1 MSGQVV
7 CSICNNLCL
16 RVVVAFIVIIN
27 SASIIIIIN
36 VIFLIVIVIIINVS
50 IIIINI
56 IIVLLLL
63 LLLLLLIIIIIITVA
78 RLAEL
83 DKRQCAE
90 WEVAGS
96 NPIWTNT
103 QGLKINEE
111 NVLPLLS
118 HLQMVRLLV
127 FPDKDCLTALS
138 LF

>member
-7 CSICNNLCL
+7 CSICNNLFL

-63 LLLLLLIIIIIITVA
+63 LLLLLIIIIIITAA
-78 RLAEL
+78 RLAQL
-83 DKRQCAE
+83 DKRQYAE

-127 FPDKDCLTALS
+127 FPDKDEKP
-138 LF
+138 

>member
-7 CSICNNLCL
+7 CSICNNLFL

-63 LLLLLLIIIIIITVA
+63 LLIIIIIITAA
-78 RLAEL
+78 RLAQL
-83 DKRQCAE
+83 DKRQYAE

-127 FPDKDCLTALS
+127 FPDKDEKP
-138 LF
+138 

>member
-7 CSICNNLCL
+7 GSICNNLFL

-36 VIFLIVIVIIINVS
+36 VIFLIVIVMIINVS
-50 IIIINI
+50 IITINI
-56 IIVLLLL
+56 IILLFLLL
-63 LLLLLLIIIIIITVA
+63 LLLLLLIIIIIITAA
-78 RLAEL
+78 RLAQL

-111 NVLPLLS
+111 NVLPLLF

-127 FPDKDCLTALS
+127 FPDKDEKP
-138 LF
+138 

>member
-7 CSICNNLCL
+7 CSICNNLFL

-56 IIVLLLL
+56 IIVLLFL
-63 LLLLLLIIIIIITVA
+63 LLLLLLIIIIITAA
-78 RLAEL
+78 RLAQL
-83 DKRQCAE
+83 DKRQYAE

-103 QGLKINEE
+103 QGLKINDE

-127 FPDKDCLTALS
+127 FPDKDEKP
-138 LF
+138 

>member
-7 CSICNNLCL
+7 CSICNNLFL

-63 LLLLLLIIIIIITVA
+63 LLLLLIIIIIITAA
-78 RLAEL
+78 RLAQL

-127 FPDKDCLTALS
+127 FPDKDEKP
-138 LF
+138 

>member
-7 CSICNNLCL
+7 CSIRNNLFL
-16 RVVVAFIVIIN
+16 RVFVAFIVIIN

-56 IIVLLLL
+56 IIVLLFL
-63 LLLLLLIIIIIITVA
+63 LLLLLLIIIIITAA
-78 RLAEL
+78 RLAQL
-83 DKRQCAE
+83 DKRQYAE

-103 QGLKINEE
+103 QGLKINDE

-127 FPDKDCLTALS
+127 FPDKDEKP
-138 LF
+138 

>member
-7 CSICNNLCL
+7 CSICNNLFL

-56 IIVLLLL
+56 IIVLLF
-63 LLLLLLIIIIIITVA
+63 LLLLLLIIIIIITAA
-78 RLAEL
+78 RLAQL
-83 DKRQCAE
+83 DKRQYAE

-127 FPDKDCLTALS
+127 FPDKDEKP
-138 LF
+138 

>member
-7 CSICNNLCL
+7 CSICNNLFL

-63 LLLLLLIIIIIITVA
+63 LLLLIIIIIITAA
-78 RLAEL
+78 RLAQL
-83 DKRQCAE
+83 DKRQYAE

-127 FPDKDCLTALS
+127 FPDKDEKP
-138 LF
+138 

>member
-7 CSICNNLCL
+7 CSIRNNLFL
-16 RVVVAFIVIIN
+16 RVFVAFIVIIN

-56 IIVLLLL
+56 IILLLLL
-63 LLLLLLIIIIIITVA
+63 LLLLLLIIIITAA
-78 RLAEL
+78 RLAQL
-83 DKRQCAE
+83 DKRQYAE

-103 QGLKINEE
+103 QGLKINDE

-127 FPDKDCLTALS
+127 FPDKDEKP
-138 LF
+138 

>member
-7 CSICNNLCL
+7 CSICNNLFL

-36 VIFLIVIVIIINVS
+36 VIFLIVIVIIIN
-50 IIIINI
+50 I
-56 IIVLLLL
+56 IIVLLL
-63 LLLLLLIIIIIITVA
+63 LLLLLLIIIIITAA
-78 RLAEL
+78 RLAQL

-103 QGLKINEE
+103 QVLKINEE
-111 NVLPLLS
+111 NVLPLLL

-127 FPDKDCLTALS
+127 FPDKDEKP
-138 LF
+138 

>member
-1 MSGQVV
+1 MNGQVV
-7 CSICNNLCL
+7 CSICNNLFL

-56 IIVLLLL
+56 IIVLLFL
-63 LLLLLLIIIIIITVA
+63 LLLLLLIIIIITAA
-78 RLAEL
+78 RLAQL
-83 DKRQCAE
+83 DKRQYAE

-127 FPDKDCLTALS
+127 FPDKDEKP
-138 LF
+138 

>member
-7 CSICNNLCL
+7 CSICNNLFL

-36 VIFLIVIVIIINVS
+36 VIFLIVIVIIIKVS

-63 LLLLLLIIIIIITVA
+63 LLLLIIIIIITAA
-78 RLAEL
+78 RLAQL
-83 DKRQCAE
+83 DKRQYAE

-127 FPDKDCLTALS
+127 FPDKDEKP
-138 LF
+138 

>member
-7 CSICNNLCL
+7 CSIRNNLFL
-16 RVVVAFIVIIN
+16 RVFVAFIVIIN

-56 IIVLLLL
+56 IILLLL
-63 LLLLLLIIIIIITVA
+63 LLLLLLIIIIITAA
-78 RLAEL
+78 RLAQL
-83 DKRQCAE
+83 DKRQYAE

-103 QGLKINEE
+103 QGLKINDE

-127 FPDKDCLTALS
+127 FPDKDEKP
-138 LF
+138 

>member
-7 CSICNNLCL
+7 CSIRNNLFL
-16 RVVVAFIVIIN
+16 RVFVAFIVIIN

-63 LLLLLLIIIIIITVA
+63 LLLLIIIIIITAA
-78 RLAEL
+78 RLAQL
-83 DKRQCAE
+83 DKRQYAE

-103 QGLKINEE
+103 QGLKINDE

-127 FPDKDCLTALS
+127 FPDKDEKP
-138 LF
+138 

>member
-7 CSICNNLCL
+7 CSICNNLFL

-63 LLLLLLIIIIIITVA
+63 LLLLLLIIIIIIIIAA

-127 FPDKDCLTALS
+127 FPDKDEKP
-138 LF
+138 

>member
-7 CSICNNLCL
+7 CSICNNLFL

-36 VIFLIVIVIIINVS
+36 VIFLIVIVMIINVS
-50 IIIINI
+50 IITINI
-56 IIVLLLL
+56 IILLFLLLLL
-63 LLLLLLIIIIIITVA
+63 LLLLLLIIIIIIIITAA
-78 RLAEL
+78 RLAQL
-83 DKRQCAE
+83 DKRQYAE

-111 NVLPLLS
+111 NVLPLLL

-127 FPDKDCLTALS
+127 FPDKDEKP
-138 LF
+138 

>member
-7 CSICNNLCL
+7 GSICNNLFL

-36 VIFLIVIVIIINVS
+36 VIFLIVIVIIIN
-50 IIIINI
+50 I
-56 IIVLLLL
+56 IIVLLL
-63 LLLLLLIIIIIITVA
+63 LLLLLLIIIIIITAA
-78 RLAEL
+78 RLAQL

-103 QGLKINEE
+103 QVLKINEE
-111 NVLPLLS
+111 NVLPLLL

-127 FPDKDCLTALS
+127 FPDKDEKP
-138 LF
+138 

>member
-7 CSICNNLCL
+7 CSICNNLFL

-63 LLLLLLIIIIIITVA
+63 LLLLLIIIIIITAA
-78 RLAEL
+78 RLAQL
-83 DKRQCAE
+83 DKRQYAE

-111 NVLPLLS
+111 NVLPLLF

-127 FPDKDCLTALS
+127 FPDKDEKP
-138 LF
+138 

>member
-7 CSICNNLCL
+7 CSICNNLFL

-56 IIVLLLL
+56 IIVLLFL
-63 LLLLLLIIIIIITVA
+63 LLLLLLIIIIITAA
-78 RLAEL
+78 RLAQL
-83 DKRQCAE
+83 DKRQYAE

-127 FPDKDCLTALS
+127 FPDKDEKP
-138 LF
+138 

>member
-7 CSICNNLCL
+7 CSIRNNLFL
-16 RVVVAFIVIIN
+16 RVFVAFIVIMN

-56 IIVLLLL
+56 IILLLLL
-63 LLLLLLIIIIIITVA
+63 LLLLLLIIIIIIITAA
-78 RLAEL
+78 RLAQL
-83 DKRQCAE
+83 DKRQYAE

-103 QGLKINEE
+103 QGLKINDE

-127 FPDKDCLTALS
+127 FPDKDEKP
-138 LF
+138 

>member
-7 CSICNNLCL
+7 CSIRNNLFL
-16 RVVVAFIVIIN
+16 RVFVAFIVIIN

-56 IIVLLLL
+56 IILLL
-63 LLLLLLIIIIIITVA
+63 LLLLLLIIIIIIITAA
-78 RLAEL
+78 RLAQL
-83 DKRQCAE
+83 DKRQYAE

-127 FPDKDCLTALS
+127 FPDKDEKP
-138 LF
+138 

>member
-7 CSICNNLCL
+7 GSICNNLFL
-16 RVVVAFIVIIN
+16 RVFVAFIVIIN

-63 LLLLLLIIIIIITVA
+63 LLLLIIIIIITAA
-78 RLAEL
+78 RLAQL
-83 DKRQCAE
+83 DKRQYAE

-127 FPDKDCLTALS
+127 FPDKDEKP
-138 LF
+138 

>member
-7 CSICNNLCL
+7 CSIRNNLFL
-16 RVVVAFIVIIN
+16 RVFVAFIVIIN

-56 IIVLLLL
+56 IILLLL
-63 LLLLLLIIIIIITVA
+63 LLLLLLIIIIITAA
-78 RLAEL
+78 RLAQL
-83 DKRQCAE
+83 DKRQYAE

-111 NVLPLLS
+111 NVLPLLL

-127 FPDKDCLTALS
+127 FPDKDEKP
-138 LF
+138 

>member
-7 CSICNNLCL
+7 CSICNNLFL

-63 LLLLLLIIIIIITVA
+63 LLLLIIIIIIITAA

-127 FPDKDCLTALS
+127 FPDKDEKP
-138 LF
+138 